1 MPANIAALA
10 YPRHIDVMTSPKLFR
25 PTAQQTCWLITLG
38 FLALGY
44 ALYMRYMAIELTS
57 VGLTCQAGAQTWLC
71 TTRQFVMALFNNSV
85 FGWVAL
91 AAAVLNLIRPSLLL
105 FGIALAAGAAGVV
118 LYNAGL
124 AGLALALLVV
134 SFARRAPSD
143 AEED

>member
-1 MPANIAALA
+1 
-10 YPRHIDVMTSPKLFR
+10 MTARPLFR
-25 PTAQQTCWLITLG
+25 PTAQQSCWLITLG
-38 FLALGY
+38 FLAVGY

-57 VGLTCQAGAQTWLC
+57 VGLACQAGAQTWLC
-71 TTRQFVMALFNNSV
+71 SSRQLVMALFNNSV

-91 AAAVLNLIRPSLLL
+91 AAALLNLIRPSLLL
-105 FGIALAAGAAGVV
+105 FGIALAAGATGVV

-134 SFARRAPSD
+134 SFARPAPIG

>member
-1 MPANIAALA
+1 
-10 YPRHIDVMTSPKLFR
+10 MTSRPLFL

-71 TTRQFVMALFNNSV
+71 STRQLVMALFNNSA

-91 AAAVLNLIRPSLLL
+91 AAALLNLIRPSLLL
-105 FGIALAAGAAGVV
+105 FGIALAAGVAGVV

-134 SFARRAPSD
+134 SFARPAPIG

>member
-1 MPANIAALA
+1 
-10 YPRHIDVMTSPKLFR
+10 MTSRPLFR

-38 FLALGY
+38 FLAVGY

-71 TTRQFVMALFNNSV
+71 STRQFVMVLFNNSV

-91 AAAVLNLIRPSLLL
+91 AAALLNLIRPSLFL

-124 AGLALALLVV
+124 AGLALALLIV
-134 SFARRAPSD
+134 SFARPASIG

>member
-1 MPANIAALA
+1 
-10 YPRHIDVMTSPKLFR
+10 MTSRPLFR

-44 ALYMRYMAIELTS
+44 ALYMRYLAIEMTS

-71 TTRQFVMALFNNSV
+71 STRQWVMALFNNSV
-85 FGWVAL
+85 FGWVAM
-91 AAAVLNLIRPSLLL
+91 AAALLNLIRPSLLL

-134 SFARRAPSD
+134 SFARPAPID
-143 AEED
+143 ADED

>member
-1 MPANIAALA
+1 
-10 YPRHIDVMTSPKLFR
+10 MTSRPLFR
-25 PTAQQTCWLITLG
+25 PTAQQSCWLITLG
-38 FLALGY
+38 FLAVGY

-57 VGLTCQAGAQTWLC
+57 VGLACQAGAQTWLC
-71 TTRQFVMALFNNSV
+71 SSRQLVMALFNNSV

-91 AAAVLNLIRPSLLL
+91 AAALLNLIRPSLLL
-105 FGIALAAGAAGVV
+105 FGIALAAGATGVV

-134 SFARRAPSD
+134 SFARPAPIG

>member
-1 MPANIAALA
+1 
-10 YPRHIDVMTSPKLFR
+10 MTSRPLFR

-44 ALYMRYMAIELTS
+44 ALYLRYLAIELTS
-57 VGLTCQAGAQTWLC
+57 VGLACQAGAQTWLC
-71 TTRQFVMALFNNSV
+71 ATRKVVMVLFNNSV

-91 AAAVLNLIRPSLLL
+91 AAALLNLIRPSLLL
-105 FGIALAAGAAGVV
+105 FAIALAAGAAGVV

-134 SFARRAPSD
+134 SFARPTPID

>member
-1 MPANIAALA
+1 
-10 YPRHIDVMTSPKLFR
+10 MTQRPLFR
-25 PTAQQTCWLITLG
+25 PTAQQTSWLITLG

-57 VGLTCQAGAQTWLC
+57 VGLACQAGAQTWLC
-71 TTRQFVMALFNNSV
+71 ATRQFIMTLFNNSV

-91 AAAVLNLIRPSLLL
+91 AAALLNLIRPSLFL
-105 FGIALAAGAAGVV
+105 FAIALAAGAAGVV

-134 SFARRAPSD
+134 SFARPAPIG

>member
-1 MPANIAALA
+1 
-10 YPRHIDVMTSPKLFR
+10 MTMRPLFR
-25 PTAQQTCWLITLG
+25 PNAAQTCWLIVIG

-44 ALYMRYMAIELTS
+44 ALYLRYLAIELSS

-71 TTRQFVMALFNNSV
+71 STRQAVMVLFNNSV

-91 AAAVLNLIRPSLLL
+91 AAALLNLVRPSLLL
-105 FGIALAAGAAGVV
+105 FAIALAAGAAGVV

-134 SFARRAPSD
+134 SFARPAPIGAD
-143 AEED
+143 ED